1 MKECPKCKKMNSAY
15 ADRCKYCGFE
25 IQWVP
30 DDGTDYKAPPNF
42 PPDENSKFQDSGG
55 IKTGL
60 GGSQD
65 RASLEDIYEQL
76 EDIKERMTSGVNLF
90 DVTMPFGKMV
100 ILIIKLAFASIPAM
114 LIMGLIS
121 SVFWL
126 FFSSLFLRAMMG
138 SYGMH

>member
-1 MKECPKCKKMNSAY
+1 
-15 ADRCKYCGFE
+15 
-25 IQWVP
+25 
-30 DDGTDYKAPPNF
+30 
-42 PPDENSKFQDSGG
+42 
-55 IKTGL
+55 
-60 GGSQD
+60 
-65 RASLEDIYEQL
+65 
-76 EDIKERMTSGVNLF
+76 MTSGVNLF